1 MKLLFVFDTIDHHKN
16 RRVVLVNADSK
27 AEAFRTLVVEYASLH
42 LDSTISITYRSVFT
56 LSRMANTTKPDI
68 EGSFS

>member
-1 MKLLFVFDTIDHHKN
+1 MKLLFVFDTVDHHSN

-42 LDSTISITYRSVFT
+42 LDSTTSITYKSALT
-56 LSRMANTTKPDI
+56 LSRMADSTKPAI
-68 EGSFS
+68 EGSF